1 MDLDIRRIDNT
12 DYDKCLEIAR
22 DLKEWFN
29 ERGISKMT
37 IDLRVHE
44 AYGAYLNGELV
55 GFVVLR
61 FERSFA
67 EIVWM
72 AVKRKYQGK
81 SIGTRLLNFIEY
93 VVRGRDVKLLI
104 VKTSGDPGYQPYV
117 RTRGFYERRG
127 FTPILLV
134 DPYPDWGEPMILY
147 AKPIC

>member
-104 VKTSGDPGYQPYV
+104 VVDWEGSGLPTVCENQGIL
-117 RTRGFYERRG
+117 REAWLHTHTIGR
-127 FTPILLV
+127 PIPRL
-134 DPYPDWGEPMILY
+134 G
-147 AKPIC
+147 

>member
-93 VVRGRDVKLLI
+93 VVRGRDVK
-104 VKTSGDPGYQPYV
+104 
-117 RTRGFYERRG
+117 
-127 FTPILLV
+127 
-134 DPYPDWGEPMILY
+134 
-147 AKPIC
+147 